1 MKIGYL
7 VNLKPDDDLV
17 EELDRAK
24 EMGFDNIQ
32 LGLPNTTN
40 LKDKKL
46 VHEIKEAVEASNL
59 HVSEIRARWSGPIV
73 WDLKDG
79 PATLGI
85 VPAVYRDARIKDILE
100 WSDFAEYLGVS
111 VISTHIGF
119 LPMDPYHPDYS
130 GTVIALK
137 HICNSIKKKNQ
148 LFYIETGQEHPIGL
162 MRLFSELESTVDN
175 LFINFDPAN
184 LLMYGNANPI
194 DALHML
200 GKHVREVHAKDGR
213 YPVDGWNLGVETKLG
228 EGMVNYPAFIR
239 ALRDVGFDGI
249 LCIENERTE
258 AIGKAARYKEILESK
273 LYLEQLLSEL

>member
-32 LGLPNTTN
+32 LWLPNTTN

-46 VHEIKEAVEASNL
+46 VHEIKEAKSKPPTCTCRKLSLMVRP
-59 HVSEIRARWSGPIV
+59 HCM
-73 WDLKDG
+73 DLKDG

-85 VPAVYRDARIKDILE
+85 VPGCIPGRTNQRYFRVE
-100 WSDFAEYLGVS
+100 HFAEYLGVS

-228 EGMVNYPAFIR
+228 EGMINYPAFIR

-258 AIGKAARYKEILESK
+258 AIGKAARHKEILESK
-273 LYLEQLLSEL
+273 LYLEQLL